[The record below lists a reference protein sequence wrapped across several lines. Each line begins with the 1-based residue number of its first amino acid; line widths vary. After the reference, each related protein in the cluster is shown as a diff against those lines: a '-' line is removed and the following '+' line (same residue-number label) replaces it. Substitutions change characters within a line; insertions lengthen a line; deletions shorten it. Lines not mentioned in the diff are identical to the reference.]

1 MSKAARKEDSLNIQS
16 AWILSAKIIGF
27 GLSILLPLL
36 TVRYLIQEQVGVYR
50 QVFLVVVN
58 AVSLL
63 PLGFSMSA
71 FYFLNREPEKRASTI
86 FHILL
91 FNFMMGGLAFLTLF
105 FFPQLLGN
113 VFRNPEIT
121 RLAPL
126 AGVVIWLWIFSSFL
140 EIVAL
145 ANREARLATFFII
158 FAQFTKLLLMAG
170 AVILFATV
178 EAFIYA
184 AIVQGALQTT
194 VLLWYLSR
202 RFSLFWK
209 RFDWKFFRE
218 QITYALPFGLA
229 ALLYTSQTDIHN
241 YFVSYRFGPAEFA
254 IYSQGCFDIP
264 LIAILYESIS
274 AVVIPRMSQLQA
286 QGKKR
291 EMLMLTVDAMQK
303 LALVYFPLFFFMMIV
318 ADEFITTLFT
328 KNYAASVPIFRMNLL
343 LLPFF
348 CLMVDPI
355 GRAFPEVGRYLL
367 KVRIVLF
374 SGLLLAL
381 WVGIYYFNLL
391 GMIGIVVFAIMIEKI
406 TSVWKALKMLEV
418 KRSDVHLLKN
428 VGETAIAAALSG
440 ALLLAVY
447 LPLRSFLMELCL
459 ECSRGILALIHFEKA
474 TDFLGGVLFLGICF
488 VIYAPVYLL
497 LANLFGAVASKDKES
512 IINFLSNLLVNIGLK
527 SNKQKLTVVETIPAS
542 DNR

>member
-1 MSKAARKEDSLNIQS
+1 MGKAVCKEDSLNIQS

-27 GLSILLPLL
+27 GLNILLPLL
-36 TVRYLIQEQVGVYR
+36 TVRYLMQEQVGVYR

-71 FYFLNREPEKRASTI
+71 FYFLNREPEKRSSTI

-91 FNFMMGGLAFLTLF
+91 FNFVMGGLAFLTLF

-113 VFRNPEIT
+113 IFRNPEIT

-145 ANREARLATFFII
+145 ANQETRLATFFII
-158 FAQFTKLLLMAG
+158 LAQFTKLLLMAG

-184 AIVQGALQTT
+184 AIVQGALQAII
-194 VLLWYLSR
+194 LLWYLRR
-202 RFSLFWK
+202 RFSFFW
-209 RFDWKFFRE
+209 RSFDWKFFRE
-218 QITYALPFGLA
+218 QLTYALPFGLA

-291 EMLMLTVDAMQK
+291 EMLMITVDAMQK

-328 KNYAASVPIFRMNLL
+328 KNYVASIPIFRINLL

-367 KVRIVLF
+367 KVRVVLF
-374 SGLLLAL
+374 AILLLAL
-381 WVGIYYFNLL
+381 WIGIYNFNLL
-391 GMIGIVVFAIMIEKI
+391 GMIGIVVFAIMIEKVA
-406 TSVWKALKMLEV
+406 SVWKALKMLDAQ
-418 KRSDVHLLKN
+418 RNDVYLMRN
-428 VGETAIAAALSG
+428 VGRTALAAALSG
-440 ALLLAVY
+440 AVLLGFYLLLKG
-447 LPLRSFLMELCL
+447 FLMELCL
-459 ECSRGILALIHFEKA
+459 EFSRNILVLIHFEKA
-474 TDFLGGVLFLGICF
+474 TDFFGGISFLGICF
-488 VIYAPVYLL
+488 IFYVPIYLF
-497 LANLFGAVASKDKES
+497 LANFFGAVADKDKES
-512 IINFLSNLLVNIGLK
+512 IANSLNAFLTSIGLRA
-527 SNKQKLTVVETIPAS
+527 NKQKLTVVETVTIS
-542 DNR
+542 DNH